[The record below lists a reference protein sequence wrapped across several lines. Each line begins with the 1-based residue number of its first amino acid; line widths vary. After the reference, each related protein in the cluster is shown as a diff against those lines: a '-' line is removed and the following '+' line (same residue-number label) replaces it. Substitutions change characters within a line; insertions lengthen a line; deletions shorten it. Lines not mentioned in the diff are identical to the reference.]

1 MQQNELIIAYF
12 YCLYKHKVI
21 IINVAE
27 FSKSNISIIL
37 ADNICVLNGLIEF
50 NSYNC

>member
-1 MQQNELIIAYF
+1 MQQNKLIIVYI
-12 YCLYKHKVI
+12 YYSYEHKVI